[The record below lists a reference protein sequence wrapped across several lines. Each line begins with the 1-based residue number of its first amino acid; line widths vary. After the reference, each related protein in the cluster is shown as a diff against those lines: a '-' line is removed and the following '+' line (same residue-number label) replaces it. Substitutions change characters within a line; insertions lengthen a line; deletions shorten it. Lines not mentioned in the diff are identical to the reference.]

1 MLVLLRRP
9 ACPFPRG
16 SHRYSCSRVLG
27 AFLCPD
33 SVFALPRVCPV
44 AAFVTP
50 IGPHHS
56 LLRFDIFLSNAI
68 IEKSVLFF
76 VMAIQYFYR
85 VAVP

>member
-1 MLVLLRRP
+1 MLVLLHRP

-16 SHRYSCSRVLG
+16 GHRDSCSRVLG

-33 SVFALPRVCPV
+33 SVFALPRVRLV

-56 LLRFDIFLSNAI
+56 LLRFNFFLSNAI
-68 IEKSVLFF
+68 TEKSVLFF
-76 VMAIQYFYR
+76 VMAIQYFYC